1 MAQYLDENVCA
12 TSLHTKMQ
20 MRDGQLVELY
30 SFSESFDKH
39 VTFAVETYRDYAPPT
54 RNRRPGCRMHSANLD
69 PRYTPPHSGIT
80 ERLIVII
87 DELMTEE
94 LVQLI
99 TQQRIE
105 VRRRSEAERDGC
117 LFVVRS
123 NCVASDRASY
133 PAFCMSSLCTRRR
146 SSSSV
151 VVVACVRI

>member
-1 MAQYLDENVCA
+1 
-12 TSLHTKMQ
+12 MQ

-30 SFSESFDKH
+30 SFSEAFDKH
-39 VTFAVETYRDYAPPT
+39 VTFAVETYRDYAPPR

-69 PRYTPPHSGIT
+69 PRYTPPHPGIT

-105 VRRRSEAERDGC
+105 VRRRSEAERLSVC
-117 LFVVRS
+117 RAFELC
-123 NCVASDRASY
+123 CV
-133 PAFCMSSLCTRRR
+133 
-146 SSSSV
+146 
-151 VVVACVRI
+151 

>member
-1 MAQYLDENVCA
+1 MKLALTDCRA
-12 TSLHTKMQ
+12 
-20 MRDGQLVELY
+20 
-30 SFSESFDKH
+30 
-39 VTFAVETYRDYAPPT
+39 AVGARAA
-54 RNRRPGCRMHSANLD
+54 GVHLAKLD

-123 NCVASDRASY
+123 NCVASDRVSY